1 VSRPAG
7 LVEAISR
14 VIETWF
20 DGAGA
25 SPLDATVFAV
35 MLASAF
41 LHASWNAWV
50 KAQPDPGGALAAL
63 VIGAGFPNLI
73 LLCLA
78 GLPPPVAWGWITLTV
93 ALSVGALTL
102 LGAAYREGDFAVAYP
117 LIRGLIPVVL
127 VIAAAPLFNERPSPA
142 DSLGVVCVS
151 AGLVAIGWESA
162 RRTRTMSL
170 KGLGFAALAA
180 GVTAASVLSDTTG
193 ARVSQSPFGYAAAI
207 SVLNAL
213 GIAAVQAR
221 SHSIP
226 KLLLRN
232 WPVAT
237 VGAFVSMMSYVMF
250 IWSLM
255 RAPVALVVAVRE
267 TSMLFALAIA
277 ALMLGERIG
286 SWRWAAVALMFAGVV
301 LIRL

>member
-1 VSRPAG
+1 
-7 LVEAISR
+7 
-14 VIETWF
+14 
-20 DGAGA
+20 
-25 SPLDATVFAV
+25 LDATVFAV

-50 KAQPDPGGALAAL
+50 KSRPDPGGALAAL
-63 VIGAGFPNLI
+63 VIGAGLPNLVM
-73 LLCLA
+73 LGFA
-78 GLPPPVAWGWITLTV
+78 GLPPSAAWGWVMLTV

-127 VIAAAPLFNERPSPA
+127 VIAAAPLFHEQPSLA
-142 DSLGVVCVS
+142 DALGVVCVS

-180 GVTAASVLSDTTG
+180 GVTAASVLSDATG
-193 ARVSQSPFGYAAAI
+193 ARITRNPFAYAATI
-207 SVLNAL
+207 SVLIAL
-213 GIAAVQAR
+213 GMAAVQAR
-221 SHSIP
+221 ARNVP
-226 KLLLRN
+226 ALLLRH

-237 VGAFVSMMSYVMF
+237 VGALVSMISYVMF
-250 IWSLM
+250 IWSLL
-255 RAPVALVVAVRE
+255 RAPVALVAAVRE

-277 ALMLGERIG
+277 AVMLGERIG
-286 SWRWAAVALMFAGVV
+286 PWRWGAVALMFTGVV